1 MTSKLSRGGSQV
13 DSRHGKAYWSSYKL
27 PSNYTT
33 MYVWSPD
40 TPTPLQCPGTRR
52 TPSTLAIPLRMPPTH
67 VLSVPPASMALC
79 TRLVATAIDSI
90 DPSLLLL
97 FPANSSLSML
107 RHILVTH
114 FVDICIVTYSS
125 SSPQGVYTKNR
136 SASEHVDKLSVFF
149 TLHPS
154 WQNQYENVDRLFR
167 IDPERN
173 FRSEAFLTVAASF
186 GSRLER
192 QWCC

>member
-1 MTSKLSRGGSQV
+1 
-13 DSRHGKAYWSSYKL
+13 
-27 PSNYTT
+27 
-33 MYVWSPD
+33 
-40 TPTPLQCPGTRR
+40 
-52 TPSTLAIPLRMPPTH
+52 
-67 VLSVPPASMALC
+67 MALC
-79 TRLVATAIDSI
+79 TRLVPTAIDSI
-90 DPSLLLL
+90 DPSLLLQ

-114 FVDICIVTYSS
+114 FVDTCIVTYSS

-136 SASEHVDKLSVFF
+136 SASEHVDKLSLFF
-149 TLHPS
+149 ALHPS
-154 WQNQYENVDRLFR
+154 WQNQYENVDRLIR

-192 QWCC
+192 QWGC

>member
-1 MTSKLSRGGSQV
+1 MVPSRRVSTCRSLP
-13 DSRHGKAYWSSYKL
+13 DSRRGYKL
-27 PSNYTT
+27 PSLYDHVHLVTGHPNPTT
-33 MYVWSPD
+33 MSWHQENSINAGY
-40 TPTPLQCPGTRR
+40 TPKDAAVSRSRL
-52 TPSTLAIPLRMPPTH
+52 
-67 VLSVPPASMALC
+67 VC

-149 TLHPS
+149 TFHPS
-154 WQNQYENVDRLFR
+154 WQNQFENVDRLIR

-192 QWCC
+192 LWCC